1 MLTLCFC
8 FTAPFTSPNIS
19 HIVTLSPTT
28 IEAKWNDIP
37 ESDLNGIISQYEV
50 RYKVVNESMLDSIFT
65 RNLSVLLSDLRA
77 STAYEVSVR
86 AYTSVGP
93 GPFCMAVTNQTMDEE
108 VATVDV
114 AIVAG
119 VSTGVVVVAVSFC
132 VVLFITVLVLIRRKT
147 EEVEVTSDNRANLSR
162 LDISKSPSEVTFCCT
177 ESPLDK
183 EASLDSSSDY
193 NFPMSHPTHVMA
205 TNNPIVE
212 YPSSTTTL
220 PNIEQTSME
229 SLNNI
234 ELSPVK
240 PLNSQSSPIRGV
252 SPDSPSVVVLYSPI
266 TPTVEIRDILGT
278 LVAGLCQYGINAKSP
293 DTCVS
298 DSISAWLEREVEN
311 SIVLLV
317 CNESLK
323 SDWECERPSKLVCSL
338 RQLLHGSLVDRG
350 LSKFATVFMG
360 KDAESGYVPS
370 AYLMPQ
376 NQFTVR
382 DINDVIDIS
391 HFVFKIPRY
400 EARYDV

>member
-1 MLTLCFC
+1 MFLKVRTTKPVSIPLYE
-8 FTAPFTSPNIS
+8 S
-19 HIVTLSPTT
+19 H
-28 IEAKWNDIP
+28 
-37 ESDLNGIISQYEV
+37 
-50 RYKVVNESMLDSIFT
+50 
-65 RNLSVLLSDLRA
+65 LLSQPHKPCTFNSLAYPHRIAPVSDIMVCLHSLGKPCTPLSTVCHPRA
-77 STAYEVSVR
+77 GLVIVAIAVPLVIIVVSV
-86 AYTSVGP
+86 
-93 GPFCMAVTNQTMDEE
+93 C
-108 VATVDV
+108 
-114 AIVAG
+114 II
-119 VSTGVVVVAVSFC
+119 AVS
-132 VVLFITVLVLIRRKT
+132 VILYKASKKRKRR
-147 EEVEVTSDNRANLSR
+147 V
-162 LDISKSPSEVTFCCT
+162 P
-177 ESPLDK
+177 
-183 EASLDSSSDY
+183 
-193 NFPMSHPTHVMA
+193 PTHVMA
-205 TNNPIVE
+205 NNPIVE

-220 PNIEQTSME
+220 PDIGETSME

-252 SPDSPSVVVLYSPI
+252 SPDSPSVVVLYSPK
-266 TPTVEIRDILGT
+266 TPNVEIRDILGT
-278 LVAGLCQYGINAKSP
+278 LVVGLCQYGINAKSP

-298 DSISAWLEREVEN
+298 DSISAWLESEMEN

-317 CNESLK
+317 CNEALK

-400 EARYDV
+400 EARCDV